1 MVAEHLEFLVEEPSM
16 ETFLMAILP
25 RLIEGRATFSVHSHQ
40 GKSDLLGK
48 LGARLRGY
56 AKWIPNN
63 YKIFVIVDRDSEN
76 CQALKAVLEQHAA
89 QANLVSRSMAAAEA
103 GWNFVSRI
111 AIEELEAWYFGD
123 WPSMIAAYP
132 KVNKRIRAQAQYRD
146 PDSIAG
152 GTWEALERILQRS
165 HYFPGGIRKLEIA
178 QEIGSRFECSNCTSR
193 SFSVFR
199 EAVIEAVGA

>member
-25 RLIEGRATFSVHSHQ
+25 GLIAGRATFSVHSHQ

-56 AKWIPNN
+56 AKWIPNS
-63 YKIFVIVDRDSEN
+63 YKIFVIVDRDSDN
-76 CQALKAVLEQHAA
+76 CQTLKAVLELHAT
-89 QANLVSRSMAAAEA
+89 QANLVSRSTGVAQTS
-103 GWNFVSRI
+103 WNFVSRI

-123 WPSMIAAYP
+123 WSSMIAVYP
-132 KVNKRIRAQAQYRD
+132 KVSKNIPAQAPYRD
-146 PDSIAG
+146 PDSISG

-165 HYFPGGIRKLEIA
+165 HYFPSGLRKLV
-178 QEIGSRFECSNCTSR
+178 QRFLDLTHIR
-193 SFSVFR
+193 RPF
-199 EAVIEAVGA
+199 